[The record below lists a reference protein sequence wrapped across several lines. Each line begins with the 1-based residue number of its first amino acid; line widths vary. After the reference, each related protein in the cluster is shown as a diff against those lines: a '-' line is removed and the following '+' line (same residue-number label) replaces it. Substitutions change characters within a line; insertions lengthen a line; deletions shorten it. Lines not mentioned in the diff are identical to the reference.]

1 MKAESLAQ
9 HEEKHEEKHEDKQE
23 EIVEPTTVEVMERET
38 KKVCCAI
45 NKDVRCACH
54 YCLRCWSLSLNG
66 CEGCCSILSASCLFL
81 SSVALGCNKCLEQ
94 MDCDG
99 H

>member
-1 MKAESLAQ
+1 MNIDYIMKAESLAQ
-9 HEEKHEEKHEDKQE
+9 HEEKHEEKKEA
-23 EIVEPTTVEVMERET
+23 EPTAVEVMERET

-66 CEGCCSILSASCLFL
+66 CEGCCSILSATCLFL

>member
-1 MKAESLAQ
+1 MKAESLAH
-9 HEEKHEEKHEDKQE
+9 HEEKHQEKKEP
-23 EIVEPTTVEVMERET
+23 EPTTIEVMERET

-66 CEGCCSILSASCLFL
+66 CEGCCSMMSATCLFL
-81 SSVALGCNKCLEQ
+81 SSLAMGCNKCLEQ

>member
-9 HEEKHEEKHEDKQE
+9 HEEKHQDKHEEKQE
-23 EIVEPTTVEVMERET
+23 AEPTTVQVIERET

-66 CEGCCSILSASCLFL
+66 CEGCCSILSATCLFL
-81 SSVALGCNKCLEQ
+81 STVALGCNKCLEQ